1 MSRTC
6 TFVGPLAGLGQL
18 ALGEEGGEGD
28 AAGEGLGVVQRAVQG
43 QRRAWRQIVGIVDL
57 VFSLF

>member
-1 MSRTC
+1 MRQGNETDLYTSC

-43 QRRAWRQIVGIVDL
+43 QRRA
-57 VFSLF
+57 